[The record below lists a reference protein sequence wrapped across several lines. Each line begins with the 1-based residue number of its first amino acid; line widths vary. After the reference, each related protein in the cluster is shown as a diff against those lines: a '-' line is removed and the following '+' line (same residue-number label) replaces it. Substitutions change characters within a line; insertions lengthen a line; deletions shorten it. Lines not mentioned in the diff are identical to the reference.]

1 MSDTFSQSEIEKRL
15 AEHPGW
21 EMAEDSQLHR
31 EYTFK
36 NFTQALLF
44 ANAVGHLAE
53 ALNHHPDILI
63 HGYKNLHISMM
74 SHDVQG
80 ITERDFRLVALI
92 DGLPQRS

>member
-1 MSDTFSQSEIEKRL
+1 MSETFSQSEIEKRL
-15 AEHPGW
+15 ADHPGW
-21 EMAEDSQLHR
+21 EMGEDSQLHR
-31 EYTFK
+31 DYTFQ

-44 ANAVGHLAE
+44 ANAIGHLAE

-63 HGYKNLHISMM
+63 HDYKHLRISMM

-80 ITERDFRLVALI
+80 ITARDFKLLGLI